1 MATGK
6 SKTIDEIDELP
17 EMFEAMVA
25 LGISCKGL
33 KTLDDMKSHVIK
45 SIAGQPS
52 KPPSWNA
59 GQVTMTA
66 F

>member
-17 EMFEAMVA
+17 EMLEAMQA

-33 KTLDDMKSHVIK
+33 KTLDDMKSRVRTTI
-45 SIAGQPS
+45 GQSS
-52 KPPSWNA
+52 KPLSWNA